1 MKFDASMLKVYLI
14 GGTQDAHHDSY
25 EYLEKVEEAMNAGIT
40 AFQYREKD
48 ETEIQGEAKQVL
60 GRRVVELGH
69 KYHVPVF
76 VDDDVDLALK
86 VGADGVHVGQKDE
99 AIDNVINTA
108 AGKLMIGYSC
118 NTADEI
124 KKANTL
130 DKVDYVGCGPVFPT
144 QSKADADP
152 ALGTDKLKELNG
164 LSKHPMVAIGGLTE
178 DNMKDVLN
186 TGVAGLAMISMVF
199 GTDKV
204 AETIKDLLAL
214 YKN

>member
-1 MKFDASMLKVYLI
+1 MKFNPSMLKVYLI
-14 GGTQDAHHDSY
+14 GGTQDTHHDSY
-25 EYLEKVEEAMNAGIT
+25 EYSEKVEEAMNAGIT

-48 ETEIQGEAKQVL
+48 ENEIQGSAKQVL

-76 VDDDVDLALK
+76 VDDDVNLAMK

-99 AIDNVINTA
+99 AIEDVIKIA

-124 KKANTL
+124 EEANGL
-130 DKVDYVGCGPVFPT
+130 GDVDYVGCGPVFPT

-152 ALGTDKLKELNG
+152 ALGLDKLKELNS
-164 LSKHPMVAIGGLTE
+164 LSQHPLVAIGGLAE
-178 DNMKDVLN
+178 DNMKDVLK
-186 TGVAGLAMISMVF
+186 TGVAGLAMISMVM
-199 GTDKV
+199 GNDHVDQTV
-204 AETIKDLLAL
+204 KDLLAL
-214 YKN
+214 Y